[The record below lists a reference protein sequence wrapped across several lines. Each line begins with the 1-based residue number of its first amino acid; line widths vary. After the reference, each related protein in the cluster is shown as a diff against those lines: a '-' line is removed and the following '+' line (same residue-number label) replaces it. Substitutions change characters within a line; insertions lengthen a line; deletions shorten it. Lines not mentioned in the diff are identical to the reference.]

1 MTAFFK
7 DGAGTEPADNPT
19 EVNRS
24 LNGPT
29 FSLPLTFKNTSGG
42 TVNTFSLTQGTY
54 ATIAWDDT
62 PPISL
67 ANNGTTNVTVTVPT
81 TTAIAGESDTVQ
93 VITSGGTATLNLTI
107 TVTASGGSS
116 NRARMRVRARI
127 GPF

>member
-62 PPISL
+62 PPFSL
-67 ANNGTTNVTVTVPT
+67 ANNGTANLTVTVPT
-81 TTAIAGESDTVQ
+81 TAVIAGEADTVR
-93 VITSGGTATLNLTI
+93 VNTSGGNATLNMTI
-107 TVTASGGSS
+107 TVSPAG
-116 NRARMRVRARI
+116 NRDRSRSRLR
-127 GPF
+127 